1 MGLANIMTSIADA
14 VRRLSG
20 REDKLKIPEMT
31 TEIND
36 ANAEIDAQ
44 SALIAQIRQ
53 AIIGKATS
61 GGASGGTAKVYTGTK
76 TVEKGNTNQ
85 IVFQSDEDIGTN
97 DLFVAYRDK
106 DYYNYNAMSGDYS
119 YTGDF
124 VAVLCYCADT
134 SAVYTLKAD
143 ASYNGNTDM
152 MSIGILGRYMTTTAS
167 IAGKTVE
174 FGVIG
179 VYEGSW
185 KWIHVK
191 M

>member
-44 SALIAQIRQ
+44 SALIAQIRR

-76 TVEKGNTNQ
+76 TANGEEVYSITFESEA
-85 IVFQSDEDIGTN
+85 IIGDN
-97 DLFVAYRDK
+97 DLFVAYRDDSYNDSAGAVGSEVYSRDINVNMCYYAGVVDASAVSAYA
-106 DYYNYNAMSGDYS
+106 DYYD
-119 YTGDF
+119 
-124 VAVLCYCADT
+124 
-134 SAVYTLKAD
+134 
-143 ASYNGNTDM
+143 
-152 MSIGILGRYMTTTAS
+152 
-167 IAGKTVE
+167 
-174 FGVIG
+174 GVITVNMGGWHDSG
-179 VYEGSW
+179 VTVSITGKAITFDGYRLKNGSW

>member
-14 VRRLSG
+14 VRRLAG
-20 REDKLKIPEMT
+20 REDKLKIHEMT

-76 TVEKGNTNQ
+76 TVESDNTNQ
-85 IVFQSDEDIGTN
+85 ITFQSEEYIGEN

-106 DYYNYNAMSGDYS
+106 DYYSYNAINGTYAF
-119 YTGDF
+119 TGNF
-124 VAVLCYCADT
+124 TALLCYCAGA
-134 SAVYTLKAD
+134 SEGYTLTAD
-143 ASYNGNTDM
+143 ASYSDYTNM
-152 MSIGILGRYMTTTAS
+152 MSMGILGRYMTTTTS
-167 IAGKTVE
+167 ITGKTIE
-174 FGVIG
+174 FGVLGI
-179 VYEGSW
+179 YEGSW